1 MNSRIRIVWKYV
13 FICLYAV
20 MGIAAVFGQ
29 AEDTSGEAV
38 SLFGNTIGEDT
49 APPAENE
56 SEELPAKAEKE
67 PEIPPSSSVQKE
79 AAAPVIEVNQPT
91 ARRKTRNLSMHSGL
105 ILSGLAAN
113 NVIPVSDLFKG
124 ALEFDFNTL
133 SQKTAKSGLHV
144 GGMFNADWY
153 FQFTIHETHTV
164 KLSTTVDS
172 SSWLNLPKN
181 LIDFVAKSNASG
193 LSNIAGLSLEGTVNA
208 TAYVFVDNGIMY
220 RLKKPSYSF
229 SARAAY
235 FVPLAYMPNPEI
247 SYELRDA
254 GLNSVVKLN
263 GDARIYGHLPL
274 ATAKNEPVNVSQ
286 LLKDGGLDLSLAG
299 SYQPADWVNITGAV
313 DYLPLLVVTMD
324 KGIRQHMHVDL
335 NAKDIFKA
343 GGLPSDPGITKTIG
357 TLPAIKIMRPCK
369 IRLGADFKPF
379 KNNYLIISPFAA
391 VPVVNVKPFY
401 MDGGLKLESRFAR
414 DVLGVSLATNYINR
428 IWQHELSFFVDSRF
442 ATFILAASVASH
454 DFAKT
459 FNSLSGVGVKLGFGI
474 GF

>member
-1 MNSRIRIVWKYV
+1 MSSRIRIVRKYV

-29 AEDTSGEAV
+29 AEDTSGEAI
-38 SLFGNTIGEDT
+38 SLFGNTIGEDS
-49 APPAENE
+49 APPAENK
-56 SEELPAKAEKE
+56 SETSPAKAEKE
-67 PEIPPSSSVQKE
+67 PEIPPPPSVQKE
-79 AAAPVIEVNQPT
+79 TAAPVIEVNQPT
-91 ARRKTRNLSMHSGL
+91 ARRKARTLSMHSGL

-113 NVIPVSDLFKG
+113 NAIPISDLFKKT
-124 ALEFDFNTL
+124 LEFDFNIL
-133 SQKTAKSGLHV
+133 SKKTMKSGLHA
-144 GGMFNADWY
+144 GTLFNADWY
-153 FQFTIHETHTV
+153 FQFTMYETHTV

-172 SSWLNLPKN
+172 NVWFNFPKS
-181 LIDFVAKSNASG
+181 LIDFIAKGNGTGVS
-193 LSNIAGLSLEGTVNA
+193 IEGTINA
-208 TAYVFVDNGIMY
+208 AAYVFADTGIMY
-220 RLKKPSYSF
+220 RLKRPSYSF

-235 FVPLAYMPNPEI
+235 FVPLAYMPNPEL
-247 SYELRDA
+247 SYELRTNTL
-254 GLNSVVKLN
+254 GGFVKLT
-263 GDARIYGHLPL
+263 GDARVYGYLPL
-274 ATAKNEPVNVSQ
+274 ATVKNEPVNVSQ

-324 KGIRQHMHVDL
+324 KGIRHHIAFSGKAEDIA
-335 NAKDIFKA
+335 NA
-343 GGLPSDPGITKTIG
+343 GRLPDSAMKQTIG

-454 DFAKT
+454 DFVKT